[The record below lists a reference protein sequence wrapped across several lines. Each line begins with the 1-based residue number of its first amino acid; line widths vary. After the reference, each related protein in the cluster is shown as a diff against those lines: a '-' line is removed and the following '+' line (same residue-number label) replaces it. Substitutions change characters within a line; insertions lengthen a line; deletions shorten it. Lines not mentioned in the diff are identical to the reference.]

1 MKWYMAALQGGAQR
15 YMDVNAQERAYAAE
29 KALKDLDAANAAAA
43 SKNRNSKKLGN
54 LTFTWR
60 DPSDISGGDWQ
71 EKKARLDDYKGF
83 LKENFYTNNKF
94 DETKWNAFKA
104 EDGGVGADAVI
115 DEWKSGLEA
124 WLYPNPSVVE
134 GVGTQTFNTYD
145 YEWAKD
151 WSELYDAATAID
163 KPRDTGSYTG
173 VTQYEKNGEIVN
185 VEELFDVV
193 DNLEKTTAPE
203 DAVVRPDHAIHF
215 NVENEKSM
223 LNVMKPVFRNQQY
236 SGQKFTND
244 AEYYRFM
251 KENPH
256 HLFIGNALWNYHNE
270 REGWDKNRT
279 YEEIAQ
285 IAIYYNRTH
294 DEVLDSMN
302 LMTPKFKVGGHGTS
316 QRTVTE
322 NRKISNSEIAKA
334 NAAVEA
340 NDRAMFLANKLQD
353 YYRNTN
359 FSGGVALSIFNAMEG
374 IFGETGQINQ
384 IGSLLKTYDELAD
397 DKIGGIEKGDG
408 LFRKKLVELQQD
420 YQNASANGTRVSDAA
435 AINYLEITLAF
446 NLALAE
452 QGGGGG
458 RAISD
463 QDFEYALQRVGKGK
477 WTSVE
482 QSIAKLDV
490 LKQIATK
497 DFIAAKI
504 KSSEKYSQTH
514 SALAEHWMK
523 YKESFETVKQSYI
536 TQLKGNYVFGEIREA
551 DGSIKDSYF
560 VDTEDGIK
568 QVPYLYNGRLA
579 ALMAYD
585 YGKRPDVDI
594 RDSIAQGLWS
604 NMTDAEKILVR
615 PNEAALENMDNLML
629 GSGYDSKQD
638 TLNEIA
644 EKAQEE
650 NNQIEFAKDIY
661 ADPAWWG
668 TADTWPQ
675 KIESIKNEKVLT
687 QRDFLQQF
695 DNLLQGDLN
704 TAMGNAPA
712 IKEIMFKWK
721 ESQKKEDN
729 KKDVNDA
736 YIGILG
742 QLNSPMF
749 SQQYNMIKENY
760 AQIINLIQSIG
771 YMDDALIREGPRQ
784 NQ

>member
-29 KALKDLDAANAAAA
+29 QALRDLEIAKNSEAANK
-43 SKNRNSKKLGN
+43 KNSLKLGS
-54 LTFTWR
+54 LTFNWR

-223 LNVMKPVFRNQQY
+223 LNIMKSVFRNQQY

-256 HLFIGNALWNYHNE
+256 HLFIGNALWNHHNQ

-322 NRKISNSEIAKA
+322 NRKVSNSEVAKA

-359 FSGGVALSIFNAMEG
+359 FSGGAALSIFNAMEG

-408 LFRKKLVELQQD
+408 IFKNKLLDLQQE

-435 AINYLEITLAF
+435 AIRYLEITLAF

-536 TQLKGNYVFGEIREA
+536 TQLKGNYVFGEIRET

-568 QVPYLYNGRLA
+568 QVPYIYNGRLS

-604 NMTDAEKILVR
+604 NMTDAEKILIR

-668 TADTWPQ
+668 NADTWPQ

-704 TAMGNAPA
+704 TVMGNAPA

-736 YIGILG
+736 YMGILG
-742 QLNSPMF
+742 NLRSPMF

>member
-1 MKWYMAALQGGAQR
+1 MKWYMAAAQGGAQR
-15 YMDVNAQERAYAAE
+15 FMDVNAQESAYNAE
-29 KALKDLDAANAAAA
+29 QALRDLEIAKNAEA
-43 SKNRNSKKLGN
+43 SNKKNSLKLGSKVFN
-54 LTFTWR
+54 WR

-94 DETKWNAFKA
+94 DSQKWNAFKA

-115 DEWKSGLEA
+115 DEWKSDLEA
-124 WLYPNPSVVE
+124 WLYPNPSVIE

-145 YEWAKD
+145 YEWAEEWD
-151 WSELYDAATAID
+151 ELYDAATSID

-173 VTQYEKNGEIVN
+173 ITQYEKNGEIVN

-223 LNVMKPVFRNQQY
+223 INIMRPVFRNQQY

-244 AEYYRFM
+244 AQYYTFM
-251 KENPH
+251 QENPH
-256 HLFIGNALWNYHNE
+256 HLFIGNALWNYHNQ

-302 LMTPKFKVGGHGTS
+302 LVTPKFKVGGHGTS

-322 NRKISNSEIAKA
+322 NKKVSNSEIAKA
-334 NAAVEA
+334 SAAVEA

-359 FSGGVALSIFNAMEG
+359 FSGGAALSIFNAMEG
-374 IFGETGQINQ
+374 IFGKTGQINQ

-397 DKIGGIEKGDG
+397 EKLGGIEKGDG
-408 LFRKKLVELQQD
+408 IFRKKLIDLQED
-420 YQNASANGTRVSDAA
+420 YQNASANGTRVSDTA
-435 AINYLEITLAF
+435 AIRYLEITLAF

-477 WTSVE
+477 WSSIE

-490 LKQIATK
+490 LKQVATK

-514 SALAEHWMK
+514 SGLAEHWMK

-568 QVPYLYNGRLA
+568 QVPYIYNGRLA
-579 ALMAYD
+579 SLMAYD

-594 RDSIAQGLWS
+594 RDPIAQGLWS
-604 NMTDAEKILVR
+604 NMNDAERMLVR
-615 PNEAALENMDNLML
+615 PNEASLEIMDNLVT

-638 TLNEIA
+638 VLNEIA
-644 EKAQEE
+644 TKAQEE
-650 NNQIEFAKDIY
+650 NNQIEFSKDIY

-668 TADTWPQ
+668 NADTWPQ
-675 KIESIKNEKVLT
+675 KIEGIKNEKVLT

-695 DNLLQGDLN
+695 DSLLQGDLN
-704 TAMGNAPA
+704 TNMGNAPA
-712 IKEIMFKWK
+712 IKEIMFRWK
-721 ESQKKEDN
+721 ESQSKDDN
-729 KKDVNDA
+729 KNDVNDA
-736 YIGILG
+736 YMGILG
-742 QLNSPMF
+742 QLRSPMF

-784 NQ
+784 N

>member
-1 MKWYMAALQGGAQR
+1 MAALQGGAQR

-29 KALKDLDAANAAAA
+29 QALRDLEIAKNSEAANK
-43 SKNRNSKKLGN
+43 KNSLKLGS
-54 LTFTWR
+54 LTFNWR

-173 VTQYEKNGEIVN
+173 VTQYEKNGEIIN

-223 LNVMKPVFRNQQY
+223 LNIMKSVFRNQQY

-256 HLFIGNALWNYHNE
+256 HLFIGNALWNHHNQ

-322 NRKISNSEIAKA
+322 NRKVSNSEVAKA

-359 FSGGVALSIFNAMEG
+359 FSGGAALSIFNAMEG

-408 LFRKKLVELQQD
+408 IFKNKLLDLQQE

-435 AINYLEITLAF
+435 AIRYLEITLAF

-536 TQLKGNYVFGEIREA
+536 TQLKGNYVFGEIRET

-568 QVPYLYNGRLA
+568 QVPYIYNGRLS

-604 NMTDAEKILVR
+604 NMTDAEKILIR

-668 TADTWPQ
+668 NADTWPQ

-704 TAMGNAPA
+704 TVMGNAPA

-736 YIGILG
+736 YMGILG
-742 QLNSPMF
+742 NLRSPMF

>member
-29 KALKDLDAANAAAA
+29 QALRDLEIAKNSEAANK
-43 SKNRNSKKLGN
+43 KNSLKLGS
-54 LTFTWR
+54 LTFNWR

-173 VTQYEKNGEIVN
+173 VTQYEKNGEIIN

-223 LNVMKPVFRNQQY
+223 LNIMKSVFRNQQY

-256 HLFIGNALWNYHNE
+256 HLFIGNALWNHHNQ

-322 NRKISNSEIAKA
+322 NRKVSNSEVAKA

-359 FSGGVALSIFNAMEG
+359 FSGGAALSIFNAMEG

-408 LFRKKLVELQQD
+408 IFKNKLLDLQQE

-435 AINYLEITLAF
+435 AIRYLEITLAF

-536 TQLKGNYVFGEIREA
+536 TQLKGNYVFGEIRET

-568 QVPYLYNGRLA
+568 QVPYIYNGRLS

-604 NMTDAEKILVR
+604 NMTDAEKILIR

-668 TADTWPQ
+668 NADTWPQ

-704 TAMGNAPA
+704 TVMGNAPA

-736 YIGILG
+736 YMGILG
-742 QLNSPMF
+742 NLRSPMF